1 MDIGRW
7 RGGSCVAFVTRTM
20 NYIIR
25 KMAIS
30 DYDEVRRLWGQ
41 TEGIEIDE
49 SDSRES
55 IGIYLKRNQ
64 GFCFVACAD
73 DSVVAAVLCGHEGRR
88 GILRHLVVKREY
100 RGKGIA
106 RALIAESL
114 SALEKE
120 GIKKCNTFV
129 LDENIE
135 GRRFWE
141 HMGWYVLRD
150 NYRTMQMPTF
160 RDK

>member
-1 MDIGRW
+1 M
-7 RGGSCVAFVTRTM
+7 S
-20 NYIIR
+20 YIIR
-25 KMAIS
+25 KMAIA
-30 DYDEVRRLWGQ
+30 DYDEVCRLWEQ
-41 TEGIEIDE
+41 TDGLNLDE

-55 IGIYLKRNQ
+55 IGIYLRRNE
-64 GFCFVACAD
+64 GFCLVACAD
-73 DSVVAAVLCGHEGRR
+73 DCIIATVMCGHEGRR

-106 RALIAESL
+106 RALIGESL

-129 LDENIE
+129 LDENLE

-141 HMGWYVLRD
+141 HMGWYVLED
-150 NYRTMQMPTF
+150 NYRTMQTPTF
-160 RDK
+160 QDK